1 MGKTFEL
8 NCSKVR
14 AVMPLIASEAERI
27 CRGFV
32 EVYNSDVRGG
42 LRGEGRGSVDVSE
55 ETILGLKFTALI
67 PIGNALAIIHKDRL
81 EEVVGLM
88 WEMIRA
94 FEAQHDSA
102 HRAYSDV
109 ASDPPQKRVI
119 LYTLMATGDSLTE
132 KSQESL
138 QKRLGEMPEG
148 IIESYRFSFGKLR
161 GKPEDIADLIARYD
175 AAGTFAANAV
185 SARKLAQD
193 LFLT

>member
-1 MGKTFEL
+1 MGFWARLMGKTFEL

-14 AVMPLIASEAERI
+14 AVMPLIASEAERT

-55 ETILGLKFTALI
+55 EAILGLKFIPLI
-67 PIGNALAIIHKDRL
+67 PIGYSLAVIHEDRRQ
-81 EEVVGLM
+81 EVVGLM
-88 WEMIRA
+88 SEMIREFA
-94 FEAQHDSA
+94 SHHPSA
-102 HRAYSDV
+102 VHAYSDDD
-109 ASDPPQKRVI
+109 SNPPQRRV
-119 LYTLMATGDSLTE
+119 LMYTMLASVMADKLAE
-132 KSQESL
+132 K
-138 QKRLGEMPEG
+138 MPEG
-148 IIESYRFSFGKLR
+148 MVESYRFSFGKLR
-161 GKPEDIADLIARYD
+161 GRPEDIADLIARYD